1 MCLKYNK
8 KFMKKKKKINTT
20 YINIG
25 STNFK
30 YEIAF
35 YYFQYI
41 IQYSI
46 YLLFKLFNVTV
57 SVKYITV
64 Q

>member
-1 MCLKYNK
+1 
-8 KFMKKKKKINTT
+8 MKKKKKMNTT

-35 YYFQYI
+35 YYFH
-41 IQYSI
+41 YSV
-46 YLLFKLFNVTV
+46 FNISFV
-57 SVKYITV
+57 
-64 Q
+64 

>member
-1 MCLKYNK
+1 M
-8 KFMKKKKKINTT
+8 NTT

-35 YYFQYI
+35 YYFQNI